1 MNFSPFF
8 KKNIPVLL
16 FLIVFTGSCQ
26 HIWAQE
32 IEANVTVDRSQI
44 SSTSLGYLDNLPQ
57 QIEEYIN
64 QFEWTN
70 ANFDENER
78 ITMSLQIN
86 LLSVENY
93 NFEAQIIVRSQ
104 RPIYNTT
111 RNTVIFLFNDEE
123 WNFEY
128 TPNRTFIHDELQF
141 DALTS
146 LLDFYAYTVLGY
158 DFDTFEELGGTEYY
172 QRAQNIVSLAQT
184 TPAIGWSR
192 SSNQRNRAQLLSNLL
207 QTNFSPFRTAL
218 YQYHRKGID
227 QFLNN
232 PGEARSNILSALEN
246 IQQAQRQ
253 TSSDLLFDTFF
264 NAKYREITSIFE
276 DAEPEVRL
284 EAYNLL
290 SNIDQGHL
298 SEYQKLQQ

>member
-1 MNFSPFF
+1 MNFSSLNWFTG
-8 KKNIPVLL
+8 ILL
-16 FLIVFTGSCQ
+16 GILLIVSGSRQ
-26 HIWAQE
+26 LFAQE
-32 IEANVTVDRSQI
+32 IDANVTIDRSQL
-44 SSTSLGYLDNLPQ
+44 SSTSLNYLDNLPE
-57 QIEEYIN
+57 QIEAYVN
-64 QFEWTN
+64 QHEWTN
-70 ANFDENER
+70 TNFNENER
-78 ITMSLQIN
+78 VKMSLQIN
-86 LLSVENY
+86 LLSVENF

-128 TPNRTFIHDELQF
+128 TPNRSFLHDELQF
-141 DALTS
+141 DPLTS
-146 LLDFYAYTVLGY
+146 LLDFYVYTVLGY

-172 QRAQNIVSLAQT
+172 QQAQNIISLAQT

-192 SSNQRNRAQLLSNLL
+192 SSNQRNRTQLLSNLL
-207 QTNFSPFRTAL
+207 QTNSEPFRTAL

-232 PGEARSNILSALEN
+232 PEQARDQILSALRK

-276 DAEPEVRL
+276 DAEPQVRL

-290 SNIDQGHL
+290 SNIDQSHL
-298 SEYQKLQQ
+298 SEYQKLQ

>member
-1 MNFSPFF
+1 MNISSL
-8 KKNIPVLL
+8 NWIAGILL
-16 FLIVFTGSCQ
+16 GILITIGGPQPLS
-26 HIWAQE
+26 AQE
-32 IEANVTVDRSQI
+32 INAQVTLDKSQI
-44 SSTSLGYLDNLPQ
+44 SSTSLNYLDNLPQ

-70 ANFDENER
+70 ANFNENER
-78 ITMSLQIN
+78 IKMSLQIN

-128 TPNRTFIHDELQF
+128 TPNRTFLHDELQF
-141 DALTS
+141 DPLTS
-146 LLDFYAYTVLGY
+146 LLDFYVYTVLGY

-184 TPAIGWSR
+184 TSAIGWSR
-192 SSNQRNRAQLLSNLL
+192 SGNQRNRAQLVSNLL
-207 QTNFSPFRTAL
+207 QSNFEPFRTAL

-232 PGEARSNILSALEN
+232 SKQSRSQILSALEN

-290 SNIDQGHL
+290 SNIDQSHL
-298 SEYQKLQQ
+298 SEYQKLQ

>member
-1 MNFSPFF
+1 MNFSSL
-8 KKNIPVLL
+8 NW
-16 FLIVFTGSCQ
+16 FTGILLGILLTAGGSRQ
-26 HIWAQE
+26 LFAQD
-32 IEANVTVDRSQI
+32 IDANVTIDRSQL
-44 SSTSLGYLDNLPQ
+44 SSTSLNYLDNLPQ
-57 QIEEYIN
+57 QIEAYIN
-64 QFEWTN
+64 QHEWTSK
-70 ANFDENER
+70 NFNENER
-78 ITMSLQIN
+78 IKMSLQIN

-111 RNTVIFLFNDEE
+111 RNTVIFLFNDEK

-128 TPNRTFIHDELQF
+128 TPNRTFLHDELQF
-141 DALTS
+141 DPLTS
-146 LLDFYAYTVLGY
+146 LLDFYVYTVLGY

-192 SSNQRNRAQLLSNLL
+192 SSNQRNRTQLLSNLL
-207 QTNFSPFRTAL
+207 QTNFEPFRSAL
-218 YQYHRKGID
+218 YQYHRQGID

-232 PGEARSNILSALEN
+232 PKRARNQILSALEK

-253 TSSDLLFDTFF
+253 TSSNLLFDTFF

-276 DAEPEVRL
+276 DAEPQIRL
-284 EAYNLL
+284 EAYTLL

-298 SEYQKLQQ
+298 SEYQKLQ

>member
-1 MNFSPFF
+1 MNISSFNYFAG
-8 KKNIPVLL
+8 ILMGI
-16 FLIVFTGSCQ
+16 LITICSSAPLS
-26 HIWAQE
+26 AQE
-32 IEANVTVDRSQI
+32 IDATVTIDRSQL
-44 SSTSLGYLDNLPQ
+44 SSTSLNYLDNLPQ
-57 QIEEYIN
+57 QIEAYIN
-64 QFEWTN
+64 QHEWTN
-70 ANFDENER
+70 TNFNENER
-78 ITMSLQIN
+78 IKMSLQIN

-111 RNTVIFLFNDEE
+111 RNTVIFLFNDEK

-128 TPNRTFIHDELQF
+128 TPNRTFLHDELQF
-141 DALTS
+141 DPLTS
-146 LLDFYAYTVLGY
+146 LLDFYVYLVLGY
-158 DFDTFEELGGTEYY
+158 DFDTFEKLGGTAYY
-172 QRAQNIVSLAQT
+172 QQAQNIISLAQT

-192 SSNQRNRAQLLSNLL
+192 SSNQRNRTQLLTSLL
-207 QTNFSPFRTAL
+207 QTNFEPFRTAL
-218 YQYHRKGID
+218 YQYHREGID

-232 PGEARSNILSALEN
+232 PKQARDQILSALKN

-276 DAEPEVRL
+276 DAEPQIRL

-298 SEYQKLQQ
+298 SEYQKLQ

>member
-1 MNFSPFF
+1 MNFSSFLEN
-8 KKNIPVLL
+8 NIPIFF
-16 FLIVFTGSCQ
+16 FLIIFVVFSQ
-26 HIWAQE
+26 NIWAQE
-32 IEANVTVDRSQI
+32 IDANVTVDRSQM

-57 QIEEYIN
+57 QIETYIN
-64 QFEWTN
+64 QFDWTD
-70 ANFDENER
+70 ANFNENER
-78 ITMSLQIN
+78 IKMSLQIN

-104 RPIYNTT
+104 RPIYNTS
-111 RNTVIFLFNDEE
+111 RNTVIFLFNDEK

-128 TPNRTFIHDELQF
+128 TPNRTFLHDELQF

-146 LLDFYAYTVLGY
+146 LLDFYVYTVLGY
-158 DFDTFEELGGTEYY
+158 DFDTFEKLGGTEYY

-192 SSNQRNRAQLLSNLL
+192 SSNQRNRAQLLSNLM
-207 QTNFSPFRTAL
+207 QTNYEPFRTAL
-218 YQYHRKGID
+218 YQYHRKGLD

-232 PGEARSNILSALEN
+232 PEQARDQILSALKK

-253 TSSDLLFDTFF
+253 TSFDLPFDTFF
-264 NAKYREITSIFE
+264 NAKYREITSIFK
-276 DAEPEVRL
+276 DAEPQIRL

-298 SEYQKLQQ
+298 SEYQKLQ

>member
-1 MNFSPFF
+1 MNFSSL
-8 KKNIPVLL
+8 NW
-16 FLIVFTGSCQ
+16 FTGILLGILLTAGGSRQ
-26 HIWAQE
+26 LFAQD
-32 IEANVTVDRSQI
+32 IDANVTIDRSQL
-44 SSTSLGYLDNLPQ
+44 SSTSLNYLDNLPQ
-57 QIEEYIN
+57 QIEAYIN
-64 QFEWTN
+64 QHEWTSK
-70 ANFDENER
+70 NFNENER
-78 ITMSLQIN
+78 IKMSLQIN

-111 RNTVIFLFNDEE
+111 RNTVIFLFNDEK

-128 TPNRTFIHDELQF
+128 TPNRTFLHDQLQF
-141 DALTS
+141 DPLTS
-146 LLDFYAYTVLGY
+146 LLDFYVYTVLGY

-192 SSNQRNRAQLLSNLL
+192 SSNQRNRTQLLSNLL
-207 QTNFSPFRTAL
+207 QTNFEPFRSAL
-218 YQYHRKGID
+218 YQYHRQGID

-232 PGEARSNILSALEN
+232 PKRARNQILSALEK

-253 TSSDLLFDTFF
+253 TSSNLLFDTFF

-276 DAEPEVRL
+276 DAEPQIRL
-284 EAYNLL
+284 EAYTLL

-298 SEYQKLQQ
+298 SEYQKLQ

>member
-1 MNFSPFF
+1 MKMNISSLFKFVPFW
-8 KKNIPVLL
+8 LL
-16 FLIVFTGSCQ
+16 FIIFLHPSGTT
-26 HIWAQE
+26 AQE
-32 IEANVTVDRSQI
+32 INADVTVDRSQI
-44 SSTSLGYLDNLPQ
+44 SSTSLGYLDNFPQ

-70 ANFDENER
+70 ANFNENER
-78 ITMSLQIN
+78 IKMSLQIN
-86 LLSVENY
+86 LLSVEDY

-128 TPNRTFIHDELQF
+128 TPNRTFLHDELQF
-141 DALTS
+141 DPLTS
-146 LLDFYAYTVLGY
+146 LLDFYVYTVLGY
-158 DFDTFEELGGTEYY
+158 DSDTFEELGGTEYY

-184 TPAIGWSR
+184 TSAIGWSR

-207 QTNFSPFRTAL
+207 QTNFEPFRAAL
-218 YQYHRKGID
+218 YQYHRKGTD

-232 PGEARSNILSALEN
+232 PKQARNQILSALGK

-264 NAKYREITSIFE
+264 NAKYREITSIFK
-276 DAEPEVRL
+276 DAEPQIRL

-298 SEYQKLQQ
+298 SEYQKLQ

>member
-1 MNFSPFF
+1 MNFSSL
-8 KKNIPVLL
+8 NW
-16 FLIVFTGSCQ
+16 FTGILLGILLTVSGSQ
-26 HIWAQE
+26 QLFAQD
-32 IEANVTVDRSQI
+32 IDANVTIDRSQL
-44 SSTSLGYLDNLPQ
+44 SSTSLNYLDNLPQ
-57 QIEEYIN
+57 QIEAYIN
-64 QFEWTN
+64 QHEWTSK
-70 ANFDENER
+70 NFNENER
-78 ITMSLQIN
+78 IKMSLQIN

-111 RNTVIFLFNDEE
+111 RNTVIFLFNDEK

-128 TPNRTFIHDELQF
+128 TPNRTFLHDELQF
-141 DALTS
+141 DPLTS
-146 LLDFYAYTVLGY
+146 LLDFYVYTVLGY

-184 TPAIGWSR
+184 SPAIGWSR
-192 SSNQRNRAQLLSNLL
+192 SSNQRNRTQLLSNLL
-207 QTNFSPFRTAL
+207 QTNFEPFRSAL

-232 PGEARSNILSALEN
+232 PKRARNQILSALEK

-253 TSSDLLFDTFF
+253 TSSNLLFDTFF

-276 DAEPEVRL
+276 DAEPQVRL
-284 EAYNLL
+284 EAYTLL

-298 SEYQKLQQ
+298 SEYQKLQ

>member
-1 MNFSPFF
+1 MKISSLNWFAGFF
-8 KKNIPVLL
+8 WVI
-16 FLIVFTGSCQ
+16 LITIGAANALS
-26 HIWAQE
+26 AQE
-32 IEANVTVDRSQI
+32 INAQVTLDRSQI
-44 SSTSLGYLDNLPQ
+44 SSTSLEYLDDLPE

-64 QFEWTN
+64 QFRWTN
-70 ANFDENER
+70 ANFNENER
-78 ITMSLQIN
+78 IKMSLQIN

-128 TPNRTFIHDELQF
+128 NPNRTFLHDELQF

-146 LLDFYAYTVLGY
+146 LLDFYVYIVLGY
-158 DFDTFEELGGTEYY
+158 DFDSFEELGGTEYY
-172 QRAQNIVSLAQT
+172 QRAQNIVSIAQT
-184 TPAIGWSR
+184 SSAIGWSR
-192 SSNQRNRAQLLSNLL
+192 SSNQRNRTQLLSNL
-207 QTNFSPFRTAL
+207 QQSNYEPFRKAL

-232 PGEARSNILSALEN
+232 AKKSRTQILSALEKM
-246 IQQAQRQ
+246 QQAQRQ
-253 TSSDLLFDTFF
+253 TSSSLLFDTFF

-276 DAEPEVRL
+276 DADPEVRL

-290 SNIDQGHL
+290 STIDQSHL
-298 SEYQKLQQ
+298 SEYQKLQ

>member
-1 MNFSPFF
+1 MNFSSL
-8 KKNIPVLL
+8 NW
-16 FLIVFTGSCQ
+16 FTGILLGILITICGSRQ
-26 HIWAQE
+26 LFAQE
-32 IEANVTVDRSQI
+32 IDANVTIDRSQL
-44 SSTSLGYLDNLPQ
+44 SSTSLNYLDNLPE
-57 QIEEYIN
+57 QIEAYIN
-64 QFEWTN
+64 QHEWTKT
-70 ANFDENER
+70 NFNENER
-78 ITMSLQIN
+78 IKMSLQIN

-128 TPNRTFIHDELQF
+128 TPNRSFLHDELQF
-141 DALTS
+141 DPLTS
-146 LLDFYAYTVLGY
+146 LLDFYVYTVLGY

-172 QRAQNIVSLAQT
+172 QQAQNIISLAQT

-192 SSNQRNRAQLLSNLL
+192 SSNQRNRTQLLSNLL
-207 QTNFSPFRTAL
+207 QTNFEPFRTAL

-232 PGEARSNILSALEN
+232 PEQARDQILSALRK

-276 DAEPEVRL
+276 DAEPQVRL

-298 SEYQKLQQ
+298 SEYQKLQ

>member
-1 MNFSPFF
+1 MNISSLFKFVPFW
-8 KKNIPVLL
+8 LL
-16 FLIVFTGSCQ
+16 CIIFWHPSATT
-26 HIWAQE
+26 AQE
-32 IEANVTVDRSQI
+32 INADVTVDRSQI
-44 SSTSLGYLDNLPQ
+44 SSTSLSYLDNLPQ

-70 ANFDENER
+70 ANFNENER
-78 ITMSLQIN
+78 IKMSLQIN
-86 LLSVENY
+86 LLSVEDY

-128 TPNRTFIHDELQF
+128 TPNRTFLHDELQF
-141 DALTS
+141 DPLTS
-146 LLDFYAYTVLGY
+146 LLDFYVYTVLGY
-158 DFDTFEELGGTEYY
+158 DSDTFEELGGTEYY

-184 TPAIGWSR
+184 TSAIGWSR

-207 QTNFSPFRTAL
+207 QTNFEPFRRAL
-218 YQYHRKGID
+218 YQYHRQGTD

-232 PGEARSNILSALEN
+232 PKQARNQILSALGK

-264 NAKYREITSIFE
+264 NAKYREITSIFK
-276 DAEPEVRL
+276 DAEPQIRL

-298 SEYQKLQQ
+298 SEYQKLQ

>member
-1 MNFSPFF
+1 MNFSSL
-8 KKNIPVLL
+8 NW
-16 FLIVFTGSCQ
+16 FTGILLGILLTAGGSRQ
-26 HIWAQE
+26 LFAQD
-32 IEANVTVDRSQI
+32 IDANVTIDRSQL
-44 SSTSLGYLDNLPQ
+44 SSTSLNYLDNLPQ
-57 QIEEYIN
+57 QIEAYIN
-64 QFEWTN
+64 QHEWTSK
-70 ANFDENER
+70 NFNENER
-78 ITMSLQIN
+78 IKMSLQIN

-111 RNTVIFLFNDEE
+111 RNTVIFLFNDEK

-128 TPNRTFIHDELQF
+128 TPNRTFLHDQLQF
-141 DALTS
+141 DPLTS
-146 LLDFYAYTVLGY
+146 LLDFYVYTVLGY

-192 SSNQRNRAQLLSNLL
+192 SSNQRNRTQLLSNLL
-207 QTNFSPFRTAL
+207 QTNFEPFRSAL
-218 YQYHRKGID
+218 YQYHRQGID

-232 PGEARSNILSALEN
+232 PKRARNQILSALEK

-276 DAEPEVRL
+276 DAEPQIRL
-284 EAYNLL
+284 EVYNLL

-298 SEYQKLQQ
+298 SEYQKLQ

>member
-1 MNFSPFF
+1 MNFSSL
-8 KKNIPVLL
+8 NW
-16 FLIVFTGSCQ
+16 FTGILLGILLTVSGSRQ
-26 HIWAQE
+26 LFAQD
-32 IEANVTVDRSQI
+32 IDANVTIDRSQL
-44 SSTSLGYLDNLPQ
+44 SSTSLNYLDNLPQ
-57 QIEEYIN
+57 QIEAYIN
-64 QFEWTN
+64 QHEWTSK
-70 ANFDENER
+70 NFNENER
-78 ITMSLQIN
+78 IKMSLQIN

-104 RPIYNTT
+104 RPIYSTT

-128 TPNRTFIHDELQF
+128 TPNRSFLHDELQF
-141 DALTS
+141 DPLTS
-146 LLDFYAYTVLGY
+146 LLDFYVYTVLGY

-172 QRAQNIVSLAQT
+172 QQAQNIVSIAQT

-192 SSNQRNRAQLLSNLL
+192 SSNQRNRTQLLSNLL
-207 QTNFSPFRTAL
+207 QTNFEPFRTAL

-232 PGEARSNILSALEN
+232 PKQARDQILSALKK

-264 NAKYREITSIFE
+264 NAKYREVTSIFE
-276 DAEPEVRL
+276 DAEPQVRL

-298 SEYQKLQQ
+298 SEYQKLQ